1 MRKNLLLIMILVCAL
16 TLSACGGSKTKKA
29 EEPAKTEEAT
39 EPAAEGEKEVLR
51 VGMECDYTPFNWT
64 QADDSNGAYPIGS
77 GEFAGGYDVEIA
89 KRVAESMG
97 RELVIVKT
105 LWDGLPPAVMSGKID
120 IILAGMSPTEDRK
133 ATLDFSD
140 AYYVSEYVMVVRN
153 DGEFDDATSLEAFSG
168 KKISAQL
175 GTFNYD
181 LVDQIPDVSK
191 EQALET
197 FSALMVAL
205 DSGKI
210 DGYIAEV
217 PAAKS
222 AVTANTN
229 LTYIQLPE
237 GSGFEAS
244 MEDAS
249 VAVAVNKGNSELL
262 EAVNAAL
269 AEISLEERE
278 ALMQNALD
286 TQPLTN

>member
-1 MRKNLLLIMILVCAL
+1 MKKNLLVIMLLAFAL
-16 TLSACGGSKTKKA
+16 TLSACGGSK
-29 EEPAKTEEAT
+29 PASDTAT
-39 EPAAEGEKEVLR
+39 TEGESPVTEVSGEPLK
-51 VGMECDYTPFNWT
+51 VGMECDYAPFNWT
-64 QADDSNGAYPIGS
+64 QADDSNGAYAIGS

-105 LWDGLPPAVMSGKID
+105 LWHGLPPAVTSGKID
-120 IILAGMSPTEDRK
+120 MIIAGMSPTEDRK

-140 AYYVSEYVMVVRN
+140 AYYVSEYVMVVKK
-153 DGEFDDATSLEAFSG
+153 DSELASFQSLEDFAG
-168 KKISAQL
+168 RKISAQL
-175 GTFNYD
+175 NTFNYE
-181 LVDQIPDVSK
+181 LVDQVPDVQK

-222 AVTANTN
+222 AVTANPN
-229 LTYIQLPE
+229 LTYVEFPE
-237 GSGFEAS
+237 GAGFEAS

-249 VAVAVNKGNSELL
+249 VAVGVNKGNAELL
-262 EAVNAAL
+262 EAINKAL
-269 AEISLEERE
+269 SEITEEERE
-278 ALMQNALD
+278 NLMQNALD
-286 TQPLTN
+286 NQPLSN